1 MYFSLCLHF
10 MRSGKFLENQI
21 DCKYIVALPFN
32 KVEYYLIVHLLHI
45 QAYIEPPT
53 RSRKSHSFAMLARL
67 WSVIDTT
74 NIHGSAFMK

>member
-1 MYFSLCLHF
+1 MYFSF
-10 MRSGKFLENQI
+10 MFAFYTFRKILENQYA
-21 DCKYIVALPFN
+21 CKYIVAYGS
-32 KVEYYLIVHLLHI
+32 EY
-45 QAYIEPPT
+45 PST